1 MDKETLKDYLRHV
14 VDILD
19 ILRGLIALPFLFAL
33 GLLTIPV
40 IILSTVIDF
49 LIGDLEDV
57 YE

>member
-1 MDKETLKDYLRHV
+1 M
-14 VDILD
+14 ID
-19 ILRGLIALPFLFAL
+19 ILRGLVAIPFLFAL

-49 LIGDLEDV
+49 LLGDEDDV